1 MNKDG
6 YHDYGAA
13 PMKAEGET
21 VSYETVQRTPEEVI
35 EYLKEQL
42 RQARVTQGRYSRIRR
57 MARNQQLMVATKN
70 GFTLVEDLDE
80 YLTQLYSTPTGPLT
94 RDTIIK
100 EALNL
105 MEQAFDDNYAMTK
118 AAP

>member
-1 MNKDG
+1 MIHITG
-6 YHDYGAA
+6 FGEAVA
-13 PMKAEGET
+13 KAEGES

-35 EYLKEQL
+35 EYLQQQL
-42 RQARVTQGRYSRIRR
+42 HEARKDQARYRR
-57 MARNQQLMVATKN
+57 VKRLARGQKLMIASKD

-80 YLTQLYSTPTGPLT
+80 YLTQLDSAPTGPLT

-118 AAP
+118 AAS